1 MDAEREEGPE
11 VSADIEPLEPPP
23 EDSPV
28 ELPPETLTFRIKHW
42 LLGPPLRTEQL
53 SEERLGKPTGLAVF
67 ASDNLSSAAYASE
80 EILHVL
86 VPVVGVAA
94 FSMTV
99 PISLGML
106 IVLAFLVLSYRQT
119 IKAYPTAG
127 GAYMVTR
134 DNFGLKPAQ
143 VAGVALL
150 IDYVLTVA
158 VSIAAAAAAVTSAV
172 AGLRSFAIPL
182 AVAFIVVVAYGNLR
196 GVKQSGRIFSV
207 PTYFFLANMA
217 ILLIWGGA
225 RALFG
230 ELPVE
235 PLGKP
240 GQVHAGHEGPGL
252 FMGASLYVVMR
263 AFASGGAAVTGV
275 EAISN
280 GVSAFRPPEWKN
292 ARTTLVMMASFL
304 AVMFLGVSMLNAK
317 LHVAP
322 YEEGSPTV
330 ISEVGRL
337 VLGGGSLGRGLYYSL
352 QVATMA
358 ILVMAANTSFA
369 DFPRLANFHA
379 TDHFM
384 PHQLVKRGHR
394 LVFSNGIIFL
404 AVAAIFMVVV
414 TGAEVSRLIPLYAIG
429 VFTSFTC
436 SQAGMARHHLREKED
451 GWRRGILINGPG
463 AVISGAVA
471 ITIGVTKFTDGAWV
485 VIIAVPV
492 MVVFLIRLARRYQRE
507 EEQLEEDVPAALRA
521 EMTARHV
528 VTVLVDRL
536 DLATARAVQYARDL
550 GADEVGAVHFVLDD
564 HQADE
569 LSEQWRRLGPED
581 VALELVECPE
591 RRITHCALVL
601 VAHELAEQG
610 TKVSVVV
617 PDRVFSG
624 PWSRLLHDETGRDL
638 AREMTRLPHANV
650 ITVPF
655 HVSPEE
661 AQESGED
668 GDDSHAERDKEE
680 AGPKT
685 SDVRDAKA

>member
-1 MDAEREEGPE
+1 MSTE
-11 VSADIEPLEPPP
+11 VQPLEPPP

-28 ELPPETLTFRIKHW
+28 ELPPETLTFKIKRW

-53 SEERLGKPTGLAVF
+53 PEERLGKPTGLAVF

-86 VPVVGVAA
+86 VPAVGVAA
-94 FSMTV
+94 FSMAV
-99 PISLGML
+99 PISFSMLVMLG
-106 IVLAFLVLSYRQT
+106 FLVLSYRQT

-134 DNFGLKPAQ
+134 DNFGIKPAQ

-158 VSIAAAAAAVTSAV
+158 VSIAAAAAAVTSDIEP
-172 AGLRSFAIPL
+172 LRSFAIPL
-182 AVAFIVVVAYGNLR
+182 SVAFIIVVAYGNLR

-207 PTYFFLANMA
+207 PTYFFLVNMA
-217 ILLIWGGA
+217 VLLIWGAA
-225 RALFG
+225 RHFFG

-235 PLGKP
+235 SIGKP
-240 GQVHAGHEGPGL
+240 GQVHAGHEGSGL
-252 FMGASLYVVMR
+252 LMGASLYVVLR
-263 AFASGGAAVTGV
+263 AFGSGGAAVTGV

-292 ARTTLVMMASFL
+292 ARTTLVTMASFL
-304 AVMFLGVSMLNAK
+304 AVMFAGISLLNSK

-337 VLGGGSLGRGLYYSL
+337 VFGKGVVGESLYYSL

-404 AVAAIFMVVV
+404 AISAIVMVVV
-414 TGAEVSRLIPLYAIG
+414 TGAEVNRLIPLYAIG

-436 SQAGMARHHLREKED
+436 SQAGMAKHHLREKEE
-451 GWRRGILINGPG
+451 GWRRGLLINGPG
-463 AVISGAVA
+463 AVVSGTVAVIIA
-471 ITIGVTKFTDGAWV
+471 VTKFTHGAWA

-492 MVVFLIRLARRYQRE
+492 LVVFLVRLARRYQRE
-507 EEQLEEDVPAALRA
+507 EEELEEDVPAALRA
-521 EMTARHV
+521 ETPRRHV
-528 VTVLVDRL
+528 TLVLIDRL
-536 DLATARAVQYARDL
+536 DLATARAVQYARGL
-550 GADEVGAVHFVLDD
+550 GADELRAVHFVLDE
-564 HQADE
+564 HQAEE
-569 LSEQWRRLGPED
+569 LNEQWQRLGPED
-581 VALELVECPE
+581 VPLELIECPE
-591 RRITHCALVL
+591 RRITHCALVV
-601 VAHELAEQG
+601 VAHALAAEDTQA
-610 TKVSVVV
+610 SVVV

-638 AREMTRLPHANV
+638 AREMTRLPRANV

-655 HVSPEE
+655 HVSADESDGDEE
-661 AQESGED
+661 
-668 GDDSHAERDKEE
+668 GDDSSKQGEGGEGRSEGSNGA
-680 AGPKT
+680 
-685 SDVRDAKA
+685 DVQA

>member
-1 MDAEREEGPE
+1 MSTE
-11 VSADIEPLEPPP
+11 IKPLEPPP

-28 ELPPETLTFRIKHW
+28 DLPPESLAFRLKRW

-86 VPVVGVAA
+86 VPAVGVAA
-94 FSMTV
+94 FAMTV
-99 PISLGML
+99 PISLAML
-106 IVLAFLVLSYRQT
+106 VVLAFLVLSYRQT
-119 IKAYPTAG
+119 IKVYPTAG

-134 DNFGLKPAQ
+134 DNFGLKAAQ

-172 AGLRSFAIPL
+172 SALRSFAIPL

-217 ILLIWGGA
+217 ILLIWGAA

-230 ELPVE
+230 DLPVE
-235 PLGKP
+235 TLGKP
-240 GQVHAGHEGPGL
+240 GQVHAGHEGSGL
-252 FMGASLYVVMR
+252 LMGASLYVVMR

-304 AVMFLGVSMLNAK
+304 AVMFFGISLLNAK

-322 YEEGSPTV
+322 YEEGTPTV

-337 VLGGGSLGRGLYYSL
+337 VFGGGALGHGLYYSL

-404 AVAAIFMVVV
+404 AVSAIFMVVV
-414 TGAEVSRLIPLYAIG
+414 TGAEVNRLIPLYALG

-436 SQAGMARHHLREKED
+436 SQAGMTKHHLREKEE
-451 GWRRGILINGPG
+451 GWRRGVLINGVG
-463 AVISGAVA
+463 GVISGAVA
-471 ITIGVTKFTDGAWV
+471 IIIGITKFTHGAWV

-492 MVVFLIRLARRYQRE
+492 MVVFLVRLARRYQRE
-507 EEQLEEDVPAALRA
+507 EDELETDVPAAVRA
-521 EMTARHV
+521 ETPERHV
-528 VTVLVDRL
+528 VTVLIDRL
-536 DLATARAVQYARDL
+536 DLATARAVRYARGL
-550 GADEVGAVHFVLDD
+550 GADELRAVHLVLDEHD
-564 HQADE
+564 AEE
-569 LSEQWRRLGPED
+569 LSERWQRLGPED
-581 VALELVECPE
+581 VPLELVECPE

-601 VAHELAEQG
+601 VAHQLGDEG
-610 TKVSVVV
+610 TQLSVVV

-638 AREMTRLPHANV
+638 ARAMTRLPNANV
-650 ITVPF
+650 IMVPF
-655 HVSPEE
+655 HVS
-661 AQESGED
+661 A
-668 GDDSHAERDKEE
+668 DDSD
-680 AGPKT
+680 
-685 SDVRDAKA
+685 SDDGE

>member
-1 MDAEREEGPE
+1 M
-11 VSADIEPLEPPP
+11 SADVKPLEPPP

-28 ELPPETLTFRIKHW
+28 ELPPETISFRIKRW

-53 SEERLGKPTGLAVF
+53 PEERLGKPTALAVF

-86 VPVVGVAA
+86 VPAIGVAA
-94 FSMTV
+94 FSMAV
-99 PISLGML
+99 PVSLGML
-106 IVLAFLVLSYRQT
+106 VVLAFLVPSYRQT

-134 DNFGLKPAQ
+134 ENFGLLPAQ

-158 VSIAAAAAAVTSAV
+158 VSVAAAAAAVTSAV
-172 AGLRSFAIPL
+172 EPLRSLAIPL
-182 AVAFIVVVAYGNLR
+182 SGAFIVAVAYGNLR

-217 ILLIWGGA
+217 VLLIWGGA
-225 RALFG
+225 RMVFG

-235 PLGKP
+235 SLGKP
-240 GQVHAGHEGPGL
+240 GQVHAGDEGSGL
-252 FMGASLYVVMR
+252 LMGASLYVMMR

-292 ARTTLVMMASFL
+292 ARTTLTIMASFL
-304 AVMFLGVSMLNAK
+304 AVMFLGITLLNSK

-337 VLGGGSLGRGLYYSL
+337 VFGGGTLGRGLYYSL
-352 QVATMA
+352 QVGTMA

-384 PHQLVKRGHR
+384 PHQLVKRGQR

-404 AVAAIFMVVV
+404 AVSAIVMVVIS
-414 TGAEVSRLIPLYAIG
+414 GAEVNRLIPLYAVG
-429 VFTSFTC
+429 VFTSFTF
-436 SQAGMARHHLREKED
+436 SQAGMAKHHLREKEE
-451 GWRRGILINGPG
+451 GWRRGLLVNGTG
-463 AVISGAVA
+463 AVITGAVA
-471 ITIGVTKFTDGAWV
+471 IIIGITKFTHGAWV
-485 VIIAVPV
+485 VVVAVPA
-492 MVVFLIRLARRYQRE
+492 MVAFLMRLARRYQRE
-507 EEQLEEDVPAALRA
+507 EEDLEKDVPATVRG
-521 EMTARHV
+521 ETPGRHV
-528 VTVLVDRL
+528 VVVLIDRL
-536 DLATARAVQYARDL
+536 DLATARAIQYARGIGPDQL
-550 GADEVGAVHFVLDD
+550 RAVHFVLED
-564 HQADE
+564 QRAEE
-569 LSEQWRRLGPED
+569 LDEQWERLGPED
-581 VALELVECPE
+581 VSLELVECTD
-591 RRITHCALVL
+591 RRITHAALVL
-601 VAHELAEQG
+601 VAHTLTEEDTQ
-610 TKVSVVV
+610 VSVVV
-617 PDRVFSG
+617 PDRVYSG
-624 PWSRLLHDETGRDL
+624 AWGRLLHDETGRDL

-655 HVSPEE
+655 HVSSDESSDQGSDESSDEPE
-661 AQESGED
+661 SD
-668 GDDSHAERDKEE
+668 G
-680 AGPKT
+680 
-685 SDVRDAKA
+685 

>member
-1 MDAEREEGPE
+1 M
-11 VSADIEPLEPPP
+11 STDIKPLEPPP
-23 EDSPV
+23 EDSAV
-28 ELPPETLTFRIKHW
+28 ELPPETLVFRIKRW

-53 SEERLGKPTGLAVF
+53 PEERLGKPTALAVF

-86 VPVVGVAA
+86 VPAVGVAA
-94 FSMTV
+94 FAMSV
-99 PISLGML
+99 PISAGML
-106 IVLAFLVLSYRQT
+106 VVLAFLVLSYRQT

-134 DNFGLKPAQ
+134 DNFGIKPAQ
-143 VAGVALL
+143 LAGVALL

-158 VSIAAAAAAVTSAV
+158 VSIAAAAAAITSAIS
-172 AGLRSFAIPL
+172 GLRSFAIPL
-182 AVAFIVVVAYGNLR
+182 AVVFILLVAYGNLR

-207 PTYFFLANMA
+207 PTYFFLVNMVV
-217 ILLIWGGA
+217 LLAWGAA
-225 RALFG
+225 RAFFG

-235 PLGKP
+235 QLGKP
-240 GQVHAGHEGPGL
+240 GQVHAGHEGTGL
-252 FMGASLYVVMR
+252 FMGASLFVVAR

-304 AVMFLGVSMLNAK
+304 AVMFMGISLLNWK

-337 VLGGGSLGRGLYYSL
+337 VFGEGGLGRGLYYSL

-404 AVAAIFMVVV
+404 AISAIFMVVV
-414 TGAEVSRLIPLYAIG
+414 TGAEVNRLIPLYAIG

-436 SQAGMARHHLREKED
+436 SQAGMTKHHWREREE
-451 GWRRGILINGPG
+451 GWRRGLLINGPG

-471 ITIGVTKFTDGAWV
+471 ITIAVTKFTHGAWV

-492 MVVFLIRLARRYQRE
+492 LVVFLIRLARRYERE
-507 EEQLEEDVPAALRA
+507 EEELEEDVPALLGAA
-521 EMTARHV
+521 TPARHV
-528 VTVLVDRL
+528 VIVLIDRL
-536 DLATARAVQYARDL
+536 DLATARAVRYARGL
-550 GADEVGAVHFVLDD
+550 EADELRAVHFVLDE
-564 HQADE
+564 HQAEE
-569 LSEQWRRLGPED
+569 LNEQWQRFGPED
-581 VALELVECPE
+581 VPLEVVECPE

-601 VAHELAEQG
+601 VAHALADEG
-610 TKVSVVV
+610 TQASVVV
-617 PDRVFSG
+617 PDRVYSG
-624 PWSRLLHDETGRDL
+624 AWARLLHDETGRDL

-650 ITVPF
+650 ITVPY
-655 HVSPEE
+655 HVNADESEDGEE
-661 AQESGED
+661 RDGGSGEGQGEEGGPERSD
-668 GDDSHAERDKEE
+668 EGDER
-680 AGPKT
+680 P
-685 SDVRDAKA
+685 